1 MKKFTLFIL
10 LISLSNLTMSQN
22 KEIVQTAKAKDAVAA
37 IKVDTVKAWYLDGIA
52 SLNFSQASFSN
63 WSSGGQ
69 NSLGLNSF
77 ISLKANYKKGKHSW
91 GNTVDLGYGFNIL
104 GKMSNAEFTKT
115 NDKLELTS
123 AYGYSLSKDNKWM
136 LTVLMNFRTQ
146 FSAGYNYPD
155 DSTVISNFMAPG
167 YLLLGIGATYAPAK
181 WFYLYLS
188 PASGRATF
196 VLDKKLSDSGA
207 FGVAR
212 GKKMFAE
219 FGPYIRAD
227 MNKDLSKTINLA
239 TTLELFTNYF
249 KDFGNID
256 VNWSLLLTMK
266 VNKWLAASIAT
277 QLIYDNNVKIKTAPT
292 DEAIPH
298 TQFKELFGLG
308 LTYKLRQK

>member
-1 MKKFTLFIL
+1 
-10 LISLSNLTMSQN
+10 MSQN
-22 KEIVQTAKAKDAVAA
+22 AEIVKTAKTKDVVAA
-37 IKVDTVKAWYLDGIA
+37 IKVDTVKAWYIDGIV
-52 SLNFSQASFSN
+52 SLNLSQASFSN

-77 ISLKANYKKGKHSW
+77 INLTANYKKGKHSW
-91 GNTVDLGYGFNIL
+91 GNTLDLGYGFIIQ
-104 GKMSNAEFTKT
+104 GKMDDAKYTKS

-219 FGPYIRAD
+219 FGPYLRAD
-227 MNKDLSKTINLA
+227 FNKDLSKTINLA

-266 VNKWLAASIAT
+266 INKWLAASIAT

-292 DEAIPH
+292 AEAIPH

-308 LTYKLRQK
+308 LTYKIRQK

>member
-1 MKKFTLFIL
+1 MGL
-10 LISLSNLTMSQN
+10 
-22 KEIVQTAKAKDAVAA
+22 
-37 IKVDTVKAWYLDGIA
+37 A
-52 SLNFSQASFSN
+52 SLNFSQAAFSN
-63 WSSGGQ
+63 WASGGQ
-69 NSLGLNSF
+69 NSLGLTSF
-77 ISLKANYKKGKHSW
+77 FNLKANYRKGRNSW
-91 GNTVDLGYGFNIL
+91 ANTIDLGYGFDIL
-104 GKMSNAEFTKT
+104 GKMSDAKYTKT

-123 AYGYSLSKDNKWM
+123 AYGYSLTKDNKWM

-155 DSTVISNFMAPG
+155 DSTVISNFMAPA
-167 YLLLGIGATYAPAK
+167 YLLTGIGITYAPVK

-188 PASGRATF
+188 PVSGRATF

-219 FGPYIRAD
+219 GGPYLRAD
-227 MNKDLSKTINLA
+227 LTKDLSKTITLA
-239 TTLELFTNYF
+239 STLELFTNYF

-266 VNKWLAASIAT
+266 VNKWLAASLAT
-277 QLIYDNNVKIKTAPT
+277 QLVYDNNVKIKTAPT
-292 DEAIPH
+292 DEPVPH

-308 LTYKLRQK
+308 LTYKIK